1 MGTKKETEYELA
13 TIKHIEWLLPSG
25 TGGYASGTVS
35 GINTRKYHG
44 LLVSGFDSE
53 GCRHMLLNTLEE
65 LVIIGDHRYF
75 ISAHAYAADAVY
87 PRGFIHLRDYGVEG
101 GEVWWKYSGFGD
113 TELTITKRIRMLAG
127 RDVVFVRYAFEHV
140 PPNTQFQLYP
150 LVTKRDIHALKT
162 EAPYESERGDGHCIY
177 SPFQLKRTQLLQG
190 KWKGVRLSDPAA
202 PEQLY
207 FVADAGTFSLE
218 PEWYHSFQYDLELQR
233 GYAFLEDL
241 FTPGKIQFLPQN
253 KKKTL
258 TIACASV
265 AQTRDLSKELTKAR
279 FFPASVPAPVSA
291 PVLGRWQQALHEQ
304 ANHFFIEAGGHRQAI
319 IAGYPWFGIWSRDM
333 LIAFQGLLLEREE
346 LTAAK
351 QLLITL
357 SLQQRHGLLPN
368 TLEQR
373 DKRYAFVGDSSLL
386 YVLAVYRYWQASGD
400 GALVR
405 RLWYVLESIIHRY
418 FERTGE
424 HPVMDTD
431 GLIIL
436 EGDGSSAATWMDAVI
451 DGRAVTPRYGKPVE
465 IEALWFNALSAMR
478 DMGAV
483 EGLHLRFPR
492 AVQTI
497 AKTLESLIA
506 LVQESFRNQFWSAD
520 RRQLADVVYRGK
532 ANWQLRPNQLFAAGL
547 PFPLLDPAETA
558 LMLETLEACLLTKAG
573 LRTLAPGDPAYRGQY
588 RGSQP
593 ERDLSYHQGTVWP
606 WLLGL
611 YGRARLH
618 ADQDIIKTA
627 KQLRNYLE
635 SFFTY
640 LDELHLAYIPEVF
653 GGDDL
658 QPGGTIQQAW
668 NVSALLELFSI
679 LA

>member
-1 MGTKKETEYELA
+1 
-13 TIKHIEWLLPSG
+13 
-25 TGGYASGTVS
+25 
-35 GINTRKYHG
+35 
-44 LLVSGFDSE
+44 
-53 GCRHMLLNTLEE
+53 
-65 LVIIGDHRYF
+65 
-75 ISAHAYAADAVY
+75 
-87 PRGFIHLRDYGVEG
+87 
-101 GEVWWKYSGFGD
+101 
-113 TELTITKRIRMLAG
+113 
-127 RDVVFVRYAFEHV
+127 
-140 PPNTQFQLYP
+140 
-150 LVTKRDIHALKT
+150 
-162 EAPYESERGDGHCIY
+162 
-177 SPFQLKRTQLLQG
+177 
-190 KWKGVRLSDPAA
+190 
-202 PEQLY
+202 
-207 FVADAGTFSLE
+207 
-218 PEWYHSFQYDLELQR
+218 
-233 GYAFLEDL
+233 
-241 FTPGKIQFLPQN
+241 
-253 KKKTL
+253 
-258 TIACASV
+258 
-265 AQTRDLSKELTKAR
+265 
-279 FFPASVPAPVSA
+279 
-291 PVLGRWQQALHEQ
+291 
-304 ANHFFIEAGGHRQAI
+304 
-319 IAGYPWFGIWSRDM
+319 
-333 LIAFQGLLLEREE
+333 
-346 LTAAK
+346 
-351 QLLITL
+351 
-357 SLQQRHGLLPN
+357 
-368 TLEQR
+368 
-373 DKRYAFVGDSSLL
+373 
-386 YVLAVYRYWQASGD
+386 
-400 GALVR
+400 
-405 RLWYVLESIIHRY
+405 
-418 FERTGE
+418 
-424 HPVMDTD
+424 
-431 GLIIL
+431 
-436 EGDGSSAATWMDAVI
+436 GDGSSAATWMDAVI

-640 LDELHLAYIPEVF
+640 LDELHLAYITEVF